1 MKNLVAFLNTGK
13 ERIAMATEIDV
24 NSLLNRIAESKKKF
38 SFPIFIPSLDR
49 EVPFFQLTTAQQK
62 MFVKASMS
70 NMDEFTNIMYSL
82 FAIIKENC
90 ADPEVDVSKFT
101 IVDKLLVTIAM
112 RMVSISPI
120 YKVVINDLPNED
132 GKPTNASIDLNT
144 ICKRIIKKFKGQT
157 FAETLSTEGTDIKLS
172 IGLPT
177 IGTEVSIEKDIEQK
191 ARKDATSDDSD
202 VSSSAVG
209 ELYVLECLKF
219 VKSITVPVE
228 GGDDVTTNIEN
239 LPSKEKMKIIESLPS
254 GLTSKLVDRVNDILK
269 DLNSVY
275 LLKIKDKEGKD
286 HTYTLDF
293 YSSDF
298 FIGS

>member
-1 MKNLVAFLNTGK
+1 
-13 ERIAMATEIDV
+13 MATEIDV
-24 NSLLNRIAESKKKF
+24 NSLLSRIAESKKKF
-38 SFPIFIPSLDR
+38 SFPIFIPSLDK

-82 FAIIKENC
+82 FSIIKENC

-101 IVDKLLVTIAM
+101 VVDKLLVTIAM
-112 RMVSISPI
+112 RMVSISPV

-157 FAETLSTEGTDIKLS
+157 FAETITAEGTDIKLS

-177 IGTEVSIEKDIEQK
+177 IGTEVAIEKDIEQK
-191 ARKDATSDDSD
+191 ARKDATSDDTD
-202 VSSSAVG
+202 VSSAAVG

-219 VKSITVPVE
+219 VKSITTQSE
-228 GGDDVTTNIEN
+228 GGEETINIEN
-239 LPSKEKMKIIESLPS
+239 LPSKDKMTIIENLPS
-254 GLTSKLVDRVNDILK
+254 GLTSKLVDRVNDIIK

-275 LLKIKDKEGKD
+275 LLKVKDKDGKD